1 MANVVL
7 FHGDKGGVGKSFTAA
22 TYVDARLKK
31 SGKESFILVE
41 SDTRNPDVGGLFN
54 GFADVQQIDLSNH
67 NGWMDLINVLA
78 DNPGREIVVSL
89 PAGIGHALEV
99 ESDYLAGVLDDLKR
113 NLTVFWSINRLKY
126 SVILL
131 REFLQTSIAKKAAE
145 ITVIKNGFFGDE
157 NKFVRWQDSN
167 VRKEFLK
174 QKSSREIFLPE
185 LHERVVDEINK
196 PWSVALDD
204 EKLGL
209 KYATKAELQRWLKD
223 AHKALLNGG

>member
-1 MANVVL
+1 MLTL
-7 FHGDKGGVGKSFTAA
+7 FHGDKGGVGKSFVAS
-22 TYVDARLKK
+22 TYIDAVLKNG
-31 SGKESFILVE
+31 GKESLIVVE
-41 SDTRNPDVGGLFN
+41 SDTRNPDVGSLFAGLL
-54 GFADVQQIDLSNH
+54 DVQQIDLAAH

-89 PAGIGHALEV
+89 PAGIGAALQV
-99 ESDYLAGVLDDLKR
+99 ESDYLSDVLADLKHE
-113 NLTVFWSINRLKY
+113 LKVFWTINRLKY

-131 REFLQTSIAKKAAE
+131 REFLQTSLAKNAAE
-145 ITVIKNGFFGDE
+145 IVVVKNGFFGDDH
-157 NKFVRWQDSN
+157 KFVRWNDSN

-174 QKSSREIFLPE
+174 LKAAREIYLPE
-185 LHERVVDEINK
+185 LHERVVDEITK

-204 EKLGL
+204 ASLGL